1 MSAAG
6 SGRQR
11 SAAAGRETLRVL
23 GIAGSLRAGSYNR
36 SLLEA
41 AVELAPEGVVIET
54 FDRLGEI
61 PPYDADVE
69 TEGDPDAVAALKQ
82 AIDGSD
88 ALLWVTPE
96 YNYSVP
102 GVLKNAFDWA
112 SRPARSSVLIGRPAA
127 VTGVSGGGSGTARA
141 QMALRQSMVFTR
153 TPVMPGPELLVSRG
167 GERFDDD
174 GVLTDEGIRD
184 RLVDFLER
192 FDEFARRFRDA

>member
-1 MSAAG
+1 GDA
-6 SGRQR
+6 
-11 SAAAGRETLRVL
+11 LRVL

-41 AVELAPEGVVIET
+41 AVELAPEGMVIET